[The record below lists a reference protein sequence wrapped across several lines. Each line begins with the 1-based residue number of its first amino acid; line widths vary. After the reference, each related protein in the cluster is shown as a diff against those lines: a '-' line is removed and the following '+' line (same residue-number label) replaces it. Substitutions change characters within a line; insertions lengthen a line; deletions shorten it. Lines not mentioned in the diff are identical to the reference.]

1 MNSEIILQIFSGGFR
16 GNGVSFEE
24 VEKKL
29 VSVLPEMQVSKVIMG
44 WSPNKLLYEKTAEF
58 LAKRN
63 IEFFLWFPVFSETGA
78 LKDQSPLVDIQ
89 GIELK
94 SSNKTSHE
102 DFSFCCPNNPQNIE
116 NIFAIFEEHFSPVP
130 FTGIFLDKIR
140 YPSLA
145 QKGVFSCFC
154 PHCLE
159 EYEKENF
166 DVKLLKNVISNF
178 SSLPLGITGF
188 SNSGKY
194 EFKDDIISRFF
205 SLKADFIHR
214 CMRQICR
221 YFSEKGLLIGMDVFA
236 PFLSPFTGQ
245 DLQKLSGLCNFMKP
259 MMYRLTNAPAG
270 LPFETEVLLQET
282 GCTNQEEKQIF
293 YDILGLD
300 SQQQVFDLEFAVKDL
315 KALVSSSACP
325 VYAGVEI
332 NRIENIAEVYPP
344 YIEETMTAYA
354 GTGTRGFVLS
364 WDLLSAPEENIMQA
378 GETVKKLS
386 LR

>member
-166 DVKLLKNVISNF
+166 DVKLLKNVISN
-178 SSLPLGITGF
+178 
-188 SNSGKY
+188 
-194 EFKDDIISRFF
+194 
-205 SLKADFIHR
+205 
-214 CMRQICR
+214 
-221 YFSEKGLLIGMDVFA
+221 
-236 PFLSPFTGQ
+236 
-245 DLQKLSGLCNFMKP
+245 
-259 MMYRLTNAPAG
+259 
-270 LPFETEVLLQET
+270 
-282 GCTNQEEKQIF
+282 
-293 YDILGLD
+293 
-300 SQQQVFDLEFAVKDL
+300 
-315 KALVSSSACP
+315 
-325 VYAGVEI
+325 
-332 NRIENIAEVYPP
+332 
-344 YIEETMTAYA
+344 
-354 GTGTRGFVLS
+354 
-364 WDLLSAPEENIMQA
+364 
-378 GETVKKLS
+378 
-386 LR
+386 